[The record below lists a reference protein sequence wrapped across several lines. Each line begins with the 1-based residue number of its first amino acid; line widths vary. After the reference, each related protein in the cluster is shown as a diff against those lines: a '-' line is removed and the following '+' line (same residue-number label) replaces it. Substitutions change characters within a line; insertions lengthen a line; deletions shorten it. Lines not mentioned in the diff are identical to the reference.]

1 VKPAC
6 ERTLKDF
13 GLDYLDL
20 YLIHFPISLKYVDPE
35 VRYPPE
41 WIHDPSSAN
50 PRMEPDHTVTY
61 QQTWE
66 AMEQLVRDGLV
77 RNIGVSNVG
86 CVKIIDVIKYAKIK
100 PSVLQVEMHPFLT
113 QEKLL
118 RFAQMYGVQVMAY
131 SNFGSLSYVEL
142 KMATEADTCLL
153 SPAIVDAA

>member
-1 VKPAC
+1 
-6 ERTLKDF
+6 
-13 GLDYLDL
+13 
-20 YLIHFPISLKYVDPE
+20 
-35 VRYPPE
+35 
-41 WIHDPSSAN
+41 
-50 PRMEPDHTVTY
+50 
-61 QQTWE
+61 
-66 AMEQLVRDGLV
+66 MEQLVREGLV

-118 RFAQMYGVQVMAY
+118 RFTQVQGIQVMAY

-153 SPAIVDAA
+153 SPAIIDAAKKYGKTPA

>member
-1 VKPAC
+1 
-6 ERTLKDF
+6 
-13 GLDYLDL
+13 
-20 YLIHFPISLKYVDPE
+20 
-35 VRYPPE
+35 
-41 WIHDPSSAN
+41 
-50 PRMEPDHTVTY
+50 MEK
-61 QQTWE
+61 
-66 AMEQLVRDGLV
+66 LVGDGLV

-113 QEKLL
+113 QDKLL

-153 SPAIVDAA
+153 SPAIVDAGKKYNKTPAQVTLRWAIQRGTVVIPKTIK

>member
-41 WIHDPSSAN
+41 WIHDPNSTN

-100 PSVLQVEMHPFLT
+100 PSVL
-113 QEKLL
+113 
-118 RFAQMYGVQVMAY
+118 
-131 SNFGSLSYVEL
+131 
-142 KMATEADTCLL
+142 
-153 SPAIVDAA
+153 

>member
-1 VKPAC
+1 
-6 ERTLKDF
+6 
-13 GLDYLDL
+13 
-20 YLIHFPISLKYVDPE
+20 
-35 VRYPPE
+35 
-41 WIHDPSSAN
+41 
-50 PRMEPDHTVTY
+50 
-61 QQTWE
+61 
-66 AMEQLVRDGLV
+66 MEQLVRDGLV

-118 RFAQMYGVQVMAY
+118 RFTQMQGIQVMAY

-153 SPAIVDAA
+153 SPAILDAAKKYGKTPA